1 MKKLQNIISRIIILG
16 MICFSVACEKHNDYS
31 DIVFSNYLSYEI
43 NRSTSFLKT
52 TIEGTKEG
60 EYNTG
65 SKQAYQTVI
74 DDATLVDEI
83 VSATQEEIDQ
93 AYEAIL
99 QAGEDFYDQ
108 MVPFRSDFQELIDYA
123 EIILN
128 NTEEGDQEGE
138 VLPGSKAVLQDAV
151 DEANQTLTR
160 TDLIQ
165 RMLDQ
170 GTNDLMNA
178 IYTFNG
184 NIVGAG
190 NVYIEN
196 PSFELP
202 GYNTT
207 DFNAVPGWDVFG
219 DIEDWAPKAEVYQ
232 GGTSILPL
240 DSVPDGEFIA
250 KIGSYTQGIY
260 QQLPELIHTNADYTL
275 SFKVAILSNKPDWQ
289 GKKYKVI
296 VLSRLISFE
305 REPGDYDYATIISES
320 YDTLGINPSGN
331 VELTQTINIDAISD
345 LAGRKIAIDFIQ
357 RHTWNK
363 DEQIWA
369 ESFVSIDDVRLL
381 RKLN

>member
-1 MKKLQNIISRIIILG
+1 MKKMQYNISRIIILS
-16 MICFSVACEKHNDYS
+16 MICFTVACEKQNDYS
-31 DIVFSNYLSYEI
+31 DVVFSNYLSYEI
-43 NRSTSFLKT
+43 NRTTAFLKT
-52 TIEGTKEG
+52 TSEGTKEG
-60 EYNTG
+60 QYNAG
-65 SKQAYQTVI
+65 SKQMYQAVI
-74 DDATLVDEI
+74 DDATMVDEDS
-83 VSATQEEIDQ
+83 SAIQEEVDQ
-93 AYEAIL
+93 AYEALL

-128 NTEEGDQEGE
+128 NTEEGDQEGN
-138 VLPGSKAVLQDAV
+138 VTPGSKAILQEAI
-151 DEANQTLTR
+151 DEANQILAR

-165 RMLDQ
+165 RMLDE
-170 GTNDLMNA
+170 GTTELTANIYAFNA
-178 IYTFNG
+178 KI
-184 NIVGAG
+184 IGAG

-202 GYNTT
+202 GYTTT
-207 DFNAVPGWDVFG
+207 DFSAVPGWDLYG

-232 GGTSILPL
+232 GGTPILPA

-275 SFKVAILSNKPDWQ
+275 NFKVAILSNKPDWQ

-296 VLSRLISFE
+296 VLSRIISFE
-305 REPGDYDYATIISES
+305 REAGDYDFMTVISES
-320 YDTLGINPSGN
+320 YDTLGLTPMGN
-331 VELTQTINIDAISD
+331 IELTQTINIDAASA

-369 ESFVSIDDVRLL
+369 ESFVSIDDVRLYREL
-381 RKLN
+381 H